1 MILCNFCKH
10 VKSTTDIMNFSASL
24 YQTTI
29 TLSVFVLPGYIHV
42 ELVVLG
48 KKSMCQSNL
57 STFSHSTLIA
67 YPSIWGIDM
76 FLWAFIDAG
85 SGPCDLGYLGSAW
98 DGMRELSKESRI
110 VKSFWGLEWKGWNSR
125 GSAQFAPKRLW
136 GQECATCTHVM
147 CMFSICF
154 EVTYYPSDVGRVW
167 RPTTPNQAACFYSL
181 ESSLT

>member
-1 MILCNFCKH
+1 
-10 VKSTTDIMNFSASL
+10 MNFSASL

-125 GSAQFAPKRLW
+125 GSAQFAPKRLC